1 MNRRSKTWLAVASLF
16 NLINAAGGGYAVALG
31 EQPHA
36 MTHAVLLIVGG
47 FWAWRLAS
55 TAEQRPSLNAASDE
69 RLEQLQQSVDAI
81 ALEVER
87 ISEGQRFLMKLE
99 QEPAERVPLNPQR

>member
-1 MNRRSKTWLAVASLF
+1 MTRRSKLWLAVASLF

-31 EQPHA
+31 ENIHA
-36 MTHAVLLIVGG
+36 AVHAGLLVLGV
-47 FWAWRLAS
+47 FWAWRLA
-55 TAEQRPSLNAASDE
+55 TRAGQQDSLGLASGE

-87 ISEGQRFLMKLE
+87 VGEAQRFSAKL
-99 QEPAERVPLNPQR
+99 QAERGKTTPLDHS